1 MYISIDWIKD
11 FVDLPT
17 GLRDRELSERIT
29 LGVCEVEGW
38 ERTGAMLS
46 KVSVAAIK
54 SVAPHP
60 DADKLHLA
68 TVDLGNGEEAT
79 VVCGA
84 SNCRAGIKAPYA
96 ALGTSFPG
104 GFTLE
109 PKKIRGVVSEGMLCA
124 EDELGL
130 SDNHEGLMELSAD
143 APVGATLAAAL
154 GEGAVDDLVLDI
166 DNKSLTHRPDLWG
179 HYGMAREFAAVFEK
193 PYNDKFN
200 DEWAAALKA
209 KINEDAESTGTRGK
223 PPVTIHVEKDSANR
237 GFLGLSVDGIKIG
250 ESPDWMQRRLNT
262 AGMRPINSIVDISNY
277 AMLETG
283 IPNHIFDRS
292 TIAGGK
298 IIVRR
303 AGNDETFVTLD
314 EQERKLIPS
323 DTMVCDAEKPSAI
336 AGVMGGLDSSVSD
349 DTTSIMVEVA
359 NWTDAEIRRTS
370 TRLGLRTDA
379 SQRYE
384 KSLDS
389 QQLEKAL
396 LRIFELLLELNSG
409 AKAVGGI
416 QSDNMPDPV
425 EMAIETSPARITKV
439 LGEDVSDER
448 LTGILE
454 ALGFRVEAIPG
465 ADTDG
470 KGKTHLVHVPTWRS
484 TKDVECEADIVEEIG
499 RIIGFDNITPVSPS
513 HDIAALRLSP
523 AKTMVRKAQDYL
535 VLRGHALEIMT
546 YPMTGLSLLTKAAWP
561 VLNEGLI
568 LANPITPDHDRMRP
582 SLIPSLLE
590 AAANNRKEHDSF
602 RIFEIGRSY
611 ADLGGEKYS
620 EDLQQIGVVF
630 QETKFNPFIELA
642 DLMEGLCSCLN
653 LPLRMVPGNPSK
665 AHPMVPQ
672 GWAGSHPHEILDLQ
686 VMGRSRG
693 AVLSVH
699 PQITRAFKIKG
710 RTAIAVLDIT
720 EVMAKPLK
728 DRTTFKALDRFPGS
742 VFDLTVVAAGKT
754 SASDVLGV
762 VQGMKMKELRSVTV
776 LDVFDMG
783 EKGKA
788 LTLHA
793 EFRDAEKTL
802 DASFI
807 KEAEDRVIA
816 VLDRAGYPLRS

>member
-1 MYISIDWIKD
+1 MYISVDWIKD

-17 GLRDRELSERIT
+17 DLSDRELSERIT

-46 KVSVAAIK
+46 KVTVAAIK
-54 SVAPHP
+54 SVAQHP

-68 TVDLGNGEEAT
+68 TVDLGDGGEAT
-79 VVCGA
+79 IVCGA
-84 SNCRAGIKAPYA
+84 PNCRAGIKVPYA

-109 PKKIRGVVSEGMLCA
+109 PKKIRGVVSQGMLCS

-130 SDNHEGLMELSAD
+130 SDDHDGLMELSSD

-179 HYGMAREFAAVFEK
+179 HYGMAREFAAVFQQ
-193 PYNDKFN
+193 PYKDRFN
-200 DEWAAALKA
+200 DEWVEKIKA
-209 KINEDAESTGTRGK
+209 KIAEGSGGK
-223 PPVTIHVEKDSANR
+223 PPVTIHVDKDSANR

-250 ESPDWMQRRLNT
+250 ESPVWMQRRLNT
-262 AGMRPINSIVDISNY
+262 AGMRPINSAVDISNY

-292 TIAGGK
+292 TVAGGK

-303 AGNDETFVTLD
+303 AGDDKTFITLD
-314 EQERKLIPS
+314 EQERKLISS
-323 DTMVCDAEKPSAI
+323 DTLVCDGEKPSAI

-349 DTTSIMVEVA
+349 DTTMIMVEVA
-359 NWTDAEIRRTS
+359 NWTDVEIRKTS

-396 LRIFELLLELNSG
+396 LRIFELLQELNPG

-454 ALGFRVEAIPG
+454 ALGFRVEALEG
-465 ADTDG
+465 AAAG
-470 KGKTHLVHVPTWRS
+470 PAGRGKTHLVHVPTWRS

-523 AKTMVRKAQDYL
+523 AKTMIRKAQDYL
-535 VLRGHALEIMT
+535 VLRGHALEVLT
-546 YPMTGLSLLTKAAWP
+546 YPMVGLTLLGKAAWP
-561 VLNEGLI
+561 VLNEGLV

-582 SLIPSLLE
+582 SLVPSLLE

-630 QETKFNPFIELA
+630 QETKSNPFIDLA
-642 DLMEGLCSCLN
+642 DLMEGLCSSLN
-653 LPLRMVPGNPSK
+653 LPFRMVPGNPLK
-665 AHPMVPQ
+665 AHPLVPA
-672 GWAGSHPHEILDLQ
+672 GWPGSHPHEMMDLQ

-693 AVLSVH
+693 IVLSVH
-699 PQITRAFKIKG
+699 PQISRAFKIKG

-720 EVMAKPLK
+720 EVMVKPLK
-728 DRTTFKALDRFPGS
+728 DRTAFKPLDHFPGS
-742 VFDLTVVAAGKT
+742 VFDLTVVAAEKT
-754 SASDVLGV
+754 AASDVLGV
-762 VQGMKMKELRSVTV
+762 VQGMKMKELRSVSI
-776 LDVFDMG
+776 LDVFDLG
-783 EKGKA
+783 ERGKA

-793 EFRDAEKTL
+793 EFRDADKTL
-802 DASFI
+802 DAAFI
-807 KEAEDRVIA
+807 KEAEDRVIT
-816 VLDRAGYPLRS
+816 VLDKAGYPLRS

>member
-1 MYISIDWIKD
+1 MYISVDWIKD
-11 FVDLPT
+11 FVDLPRD
-17 GLRDRELSERIT
+17 LSDRELSERIT

-46 KVSVAAIK
+46 RVSVAEIK
-54 SVAPHP
+54 SVEPHP

-68 TVDLGNGEEAT
+68 TVDLGNGSEAT

-84 SNCRAGIKAPYA
+84 DNCLPGIKVPYA

-109 PKKIRGVVSEGMLCA
+109 AKKIRGIVSEGMLCA

-130 SDNHEGLMELSAD
+130 SDNHEGLMELSSD

-193 PYNDKFN
+193 PYKDKFN

-209 KINEDAESTGTRGK
+209 KIDRDAGK

-250 ESPDWMQRRLNT
+250 ESPQWMQRRLNT

-292 TIAGGK
+292 TVAGGK

-303 AGNDETFVTLD
+303 AGEDKTFVTLD

-323 DTMVCDAEKPSAI
+323 DTMVCDSEKPSAI
-336 AGVMGGLDSSVSD
+336 AGVMGGLDSSVSP
-349 DTTSIMVEVA
+349 DTTQIMIEAA

-396 LRIFELLLELNSG
+396 LRIYELLLELNPG

-416 QSDNMPDPV
+416 QSDNMPEAV

-454 ALGFRVEAIPG
+454 ALGFRVEALKA
-465 ADTDG
+465 ADAGEDG
-470 KGKTHLVHVPTWRS
+470 RGKTHLVHVPTWRS

-546 YPMTGLSLLTKAAWP
+546 YPMTGLSLLEKAAWP
-561 VLNEGLI
+561 VLNEGLV

-590 AAANNRKEHDSF
+590 AASNNRKEHESF

-620 EDLQQIGVVF
+620 EDRHQIGVVF
-630 QETKFNPFIELA
+630 QEAKSNPFIELA

-653 LPLRMVPGNPSK
+653 LPFRMVPADPSK
-665 AHPMVPQ
+665 KHPLIPA
-672 GWAGSHPHEILDLQ
+672 GWAGSHPHEMLDLQ
-686 VMGRSRG
+686 VMGRPRG

-699 PQITRAFKIKG
+699 PQISRAFKIKG
-710 RTAIAVLDIT
+710 RSAIAVLDIT
-720 EVMAKPLK
+720 DVMVKPLK
-728 DRTTFKALDRFPGS
+728 DKTAFKPLDRFPGS
-742 VFDLTVVAAGKT
+742 VFDLTVVASEKT
-754 SASDVLGV
+754 PVSEVLAV
-762 VQGMKMKELRSVTV
+762 VQGMKMKEFRSVSV
-776 LDVFDMG
+776 LDVFDLG

-788 LTLHA
+788 LTLHV

-802 DASFI
+802 DAAII

-816 VLDRAGYPLRS
+816 VLNKAGYPLRS